1 MEKNII
7 DKMSDIDLGY
17 TGTYKGKDCRD
28 KKKVKGSITDRKGD
42 RVKCALEKYIFPS
55 KTVLEY
61 MKRRSK
67 LNKQEKLRQR
77 LYRKILSEYCSKSN
91 MACSKMDKEGDPK
104 PIDPICFELNECN
117 TSMPFYKIPS
127 EAMDTFDFF
136 MKLMDF
142 GNFTEMAKAPFKKSR
157 EQKFKKLQAKRKE
170 KEMKLIKNAF
180 ISKYGGK
187 TDDSSGSEANSENNS
202 SGSEA
207 STENNNSGGEANT
220 ENNSSN
226 NNQSAGSNSEN
237 NSNDDEDFEEDGN
250 SLNNDSNNSGQEQ
263 ADQAEEKE
271 EKDPCA
277 YVNNW
282 NKALS
287 KFKYIGI
294 LNRSKKMS
302 GTSLYSTKGK
312 TDRTQDEI
320 ESKIQKI
327 KDCYKD
333 LSINVPGMGELKGI
347 NIFETYEKL
356 NEEKSKL
363 KGRRS
368 LKALKSMTVDKVRAL
383 DAQQS
388 AQMKAEYKDIKK
400 GLKKTFTRKKK
411 GKKKKNKKTK
421 KEENNN
427 SNSGYSGNNETVE
440 NNNNEYLGNEDNNQ
454 NAGNLTKKNKKKIT
468 KLTKYNK
475 YKINLAK
482 KNK

>member
-1 MEKNII
+1 MEQNII
-7 DKMSDIDLGY
+7 DRMSDIDLGY
-17 TGTYKGKDCRD
+17 TGSFKGKDCRD
-28 KKKVKGSITDRKGD
+28 KKKVKGSVTDRKGD

-180 ISKYGGK
+180 ISKYSGK
-187 TDDSSGSEANSENNS
+187 TDESSGSEANSENSESSENEYNS
-202 SGSEA
+202 
-207 STENNNSGGEANT
+207 ENNNQN
-220 ENNSSN
+220 
-226 NNQSAGSNSEN
+226 AGSNSDYNSNEEDDEEEFDESEYN
-237 NSNDDEDFEEDGN
+237 NSENEEP
-250 SLNNDSNNSGQEQ
+250 
-263 ADQAEEKE
+263 
-271 EKDPCA
+271 KDPCA

-287 KFKYIGI
+287 KFKYIAI
-294 LNRSKKMS
+294 LERSKKIA
-302 GTSLYSTKGK
+302 GTSLYSTKKK

-320 ESKIQKI
+320 
-327 KDCYKD
+327 
-333 LSINVPGMGELKGI
+333 
-347 NIFETYEKL
+347 
-356 NEEKSKL
+356 
-363 KGRRS
+363 
-368 LKALKSMTVDKVRAL
+368 
-383 DAQQS
+383 
-388 AQMKAEYKDIKK
+388 
-400 GLKKTFTRKKK
+400 
-411 GKKKKNKKTK
+411 
-421 KEENNN
+421 
-427 SNSGYSGNNETVE
+427 
-440 NNNNEYLGNEDNNQ
+440 
-454 NAGNLTKKNKKKIT
+454 
-468 KLTKYNK
+468 
-475 YKINLAK
+475 
-482 KNK
+482 